1 MFDLEKFKSGHP
13 AVTRG
18 GQVAHFVRM
27 YAPSEA
33 YPITASAEGV
43 ERAYTLEGSYFYTWE
58 HDLDLVSMAGDSSR
72 EGHPPQGTLLLE
84 MAPSPATSLVT
95 SLVTPAGCSCFT
107 ETETE

>member
-1 MFDLEKFKSGHP
+1 MFDLEKFKAGHP

-18 GQVAHFVRM
+18 GQVAHFERM

-33 YPITASAEGV
+33 YPITASVEGV

-72 EGHPPQGTLLLE
+72 RDAAAGTFPQGTPLLE
-84 MAPSPATSLVT
+84 MAPSPVT

-107 ETETE
+107 ETE

>member
-33 YPITASAEGV
+33 YPITASV
-43 ERAYTLEGSYFYTWE
+43 EDVWTSYTLEGSYFCTGE
-58 HDLDLVSMAGDSSR
+58 HDLDLVSMAGDTAVGDR
-72 EGHPPQGTLLLE
+72 LT
-84 MAPSPATSLVT
+84 SPATSPVIPL
-95 SLVTPAGCSCFT
+95 
-107 ETETE
+107 